1 MFKSEEKLA
10 DIIWKKERVSSKHIV
25 ILCEENMGWKK
36 SKTYTMLKRLEG
48 KGIFKNGKSIVS
60 YVMSKNEYISQQSCK
75 FIDNVFG
82 GSLPAF
88 ISA

>member
-1 MFKSEEKLA
+1 
-10 DIIWKKERVSSKHIV
+10 
-25 ILCEENMGWKK
+25 
-36 SKTYTMLKRLEG
+36 MLKRLEG
-48 KGIFKNGKSIVS
+48 EGIFKNEKSIVS

-75 FIDNVFG
+75 FIDNDFG